1 MMSGQNPRWRSV
13 SDLLPAAL
21 AAVAGALVWA
31 VFRPGLLSFDSI
43 AQYSQ
48 AFRGYYTDWH
58 PPLISAALHLVLAL
72 GGSLSRFMLVQSV
85 AGALGVQAFSA
96 AVLSRLFGDRL
107 SRRQTAWLSLLVLL
121 LLLVPVSPLAF
132 YLMTFWKDA
141 LAAILLLWI
150 GALALGRPSAA
161 RTAALVLVAAA
172 YGMVRHNAIVT
183 LPVLGLFLA
192 VESWRRLPRGAALS
206 LAAAP
211 LALALAGGMLVDAA
225 FDVQER
231 HPASQVM
238 VFDLAGLCAE
248 DRSTCGESP
257 LFRRHLRAPDL
268 GTRYRPGDL
277 GSIFWEPPAAVDPR
291 IVDPRLYP
299 ELSEQYRDVVTDHPL
314 LLAEVKAESFWTLL
328 GTEETDYFFHD
339 SVAEN
344 PFGLRLQPQFAG
356 LREVLSAWGRKTAG
370 SPLRWIAGVHLV
382 WLVANVLWIAALAL
396 RGRRTLA
403 LLLLVPLA
411 YSFSYLLAATVQDYR
426 FLYPST
432 LFVQCFTLAAALGGI
447 ATLRPRPPAR
457 PSPPAPLPPP
467 LSPSPGEGR
476 KA

>member
-1 MMSGQNPRWRSV
+1 MMSGQNPSWRSV
-13 SDLLPAAL
+13 ADLLPAAL
-21 AAVAGALVWA
+21 AAAAGAAVWA

-58 PPLISAALHLVLAL
+58 PPLVSAALHLVLAL

-85 AGALGVQAFSA
+85 AGALGVWAFSG
-96 AVLSRLFGDRL
+96 AVLSRLFGDTL
-107 SRRQTAWLSLLVLL
+107 SRPQAAWLSLLVLL

-150 GALALGRPSAA
+150 GTLALGRPSAA
-161 RTAALVLVAAA
+161 RIAALVLLAAA

-183 LPVLGLFLA
+183 LPVLGLYLA
-192 VESWRRLPRGAALS
+192 VETWRRLPRGAALA

-211 LALALAGGMLVDAA
+211 LAAALSGGALLDAA
-225 FDVQER
+225 LDVEES
-231 HPASQVM
+231 HPAGQVM
-238 VFDLAGLCAE
+238 ILDLAGLCAE

-257 LFRRHLRAPDL
+257 LFERHLRVPDL
-268 GTRYRPGDL
+268 ASRYRPGDL
-277 GSIFWEPPAAVDPR
+277 GAIFWEPPAAVDGR
-291 IVDPRLYP
+291 IVDPKLYP
-299 ELSEQYRDVVTDHPL
+299 ELSEQYWDVAADHPL

-344 PFGLRLQPQFAG
+344 PFGLQLQPQLASV
-356 LREVLSAWGRKTAG
+356 RERLFDLGRKTAAG
-370 SPLRWIAGVHLV
+370 GVLRWVAGVHLL
-382 WLVANVLWIAALAL
+382 WLAANVLWIAALA
-396 RGRRTLA
+396 RQGRRKLA

-411 YSFSYLLAATVQDYR
+411 YSLSYLLATTVQDYR

-432 LFVQCFTLAAALGGI
+432 LFVQCFTLAAALGGL
-447 ATLRPRPPAR
+447 AAYLRPQKPSGRRP
-457 PSPPAPLPPP
+457 
-467 LSPSPGEGR
+467 
-476 KA
+476 

>member
-1 MMSGQNPRWRSV
+1 MREKPEPGT
-13 SDLLPAAL
+13 LLPPLFAAL
-21 AAVAGALVWA
+21 AGVAVWA

-58 PPLISAALHLVLAL
+58 PPLVSAALHLVLAL

-85 AGALGVQAFSA
+85 AGAFGVWALSR
-96 AVLSRLFGDRL
+96 AVLRQLFGDRL
-107 SRRQTAWLSLLVLL
+107 SRRQIAWLSLLVLL

-150 GALALGRPSAA
+150 GALALARPSVA
-161 RTAALVLVAAA
+161 RTAALVLVAAG

-192 VESWRRLPRGAALS
+192 VESWRRLPRPAVLA

-211 LALALAGGMLVDAA
+211 LALALAGGPLLDAA
-225 FDVQER
+225 LDVQER

-238 VFDLAGLCAE
+238 VLDLAGLCAE

-277 GSIFWEPPAAVDPR
+277 GSIFWEPPAAVDGK
-291 IVDPRLYP
+291 IVDPGLFP
-299 ELSEQYRDVVTDHPL
+299 ELSDQYWGVAADHPL

-356 LREVLSAWGRKTAG
+356 VREVLSTVGRKVSW

-382 WLVANVLWIAALAL
+382 WLGANVLWIAALAL
-396 RGRRTLA
+396 RGRRALA

-411 YSFSYLLAATVQDYR
+411 YSLSYLLATTVQDYR

-432 LFVQCFTLAAALGGI
+432 LFVQVFTAAAGLGRI
-447 ATLRPRPPAR
+447 AIYFRPQKPSGLRP
-457 PSPPAPLPPP
+457 
-467 LSPSPGEGR
+467 
-476 KA
+476 

>member
-1 MMSGQNPRWRSV
+1 MAG
-13 SDLLPAAL
+13 
-21 AAVAGALVWA
+21 VAVWA

-85 AGALGVQAFSA
+85 AGAFGVWALSR
-96 AVLSRLFGDRL
+96 AVLRQLFGDRL
-107 SRRQTAWLSLLVLL
+107 SRRQIAWLSLLVLL

-150 GALALGRPSAA
+150 GALALARPSVA

-192 VESWRRLPRGAALS
+192 VESWRRLPRPAVLA

-211 LALALAGGMLVDAA
+211 LALALAGGPLLDAVL
-225 FDVQER
+225 DVQER

-238 VFDLAGLCAE
+238 VLDLAGLCAE

-268 GTRYRPGDL
+268 SSRYRPGDL
-277 GSIFWEPPAAVDPR
+277 GALFWEPPTAVDGK
-291 IVDPRLYP
+291 IVDPGLFP
-299 ELSEQYRDVVTDHPL
+299 ELSDQYWDVAADHPL

-356 LREVLSAWGRKTAG
+356 LREVLSTVGRKVSW

-411 YSFSYLLAATVQDYR
+411 YSLSYLLATTVQDYR

-432 LFVQCFTLAAALGGI
+432 LFVQVFTAAAGLGRVASVIGLKL
-447 ATLRPRPPAR
+447 LRAFRPV
-457 PSPPAPLPPP
+457 PP
-467 LSPSPGEGR
+467 
-476 KA
+476 